1 MKLKNNFNQERD
13 KKKIQIT
20 IKNEDQ
26 TWYKNKKSTKSQGMK
41 LKKKIS
47 KKYSRPYSLESKEW
61 WPNLIQ

>member
-20 IKNEDQ
+20 ITNEDQ

-41 LKKKIS
+41 LKKKS
-47 KKYSRPYSLESKEW
+47 KKFSRPYALKSKEW
-61 WPNLIQ
+61 GPNLIQ